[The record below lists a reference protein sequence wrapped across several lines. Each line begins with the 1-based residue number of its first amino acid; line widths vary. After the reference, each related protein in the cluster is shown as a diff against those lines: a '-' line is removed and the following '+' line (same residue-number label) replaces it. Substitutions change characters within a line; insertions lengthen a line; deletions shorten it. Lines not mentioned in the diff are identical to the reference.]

1 MRVLKPMQY
10 MNRSGQAVRA
20 LAQFYKIEPQQ
31 VLVAHDDLD
40 LAPGTVRLKKGGGH
54 GGHNGL
60 RDVTAHIGPDFY
72 RLRLGIGH
80 PRDAQ
85 GGEPVEWVLKKPSKE
100 DGAAIR
106 EAITAALDELPRLFD
121 ERGDERVMERL
132 NRRSATE

>member
-10 MNRSGQAVRA
+10 MNRSGRAVQA
-20 LAQFYKIEPQQ
+20 LAQFYKFEPQQ

-60 RDVTAHIGPDFY
+60 RDVTAHIGPEFY
-72 RLRLGIGH
+72 RLRFGIGH

-85 GGEPVEWVLKKPSKE
+85 GGEPVDWVLRKPSQD
-100 DGAAIR
+100 DGDLIRAAIAA
-106 EAITAALDELPRLFD
+106 AIAEMPRLFD

-132 NRRSATE
+132 NRRA